1 MQLHLHQ
8 KISHNWQGASIS
20 AAAALAGVVAF
31 WGFTV
36 DDALISARVAHHL
49 ATGQGYRFNPNG
61 PIVDAVTPLGWAYVL
76 APFAREGVLDALQSA
91 RILGTVVWLIS
102 AAWLGL
108 HVTRTGGRVWPLIML
123 AWLAPV
129 GMWVSSGME
138 TGLVTAL
145 VTLAIGRGALAT
157 ACLGLAV
164 AWRPELLPFAF
175 VLTVLRTRGAVQSTL
190 ALAIVLGPALGVALA
205 RWHLFE
211 VPYPL
216 STVAKPSDLTHG
228 TWYTLEGLIW
238 CGPLWL
244 WLSPGWP
251 FTPNSKADTRDA
263 GLSVAVSFWER
274 LRNRLP
280 GIPRLERDVGALALA
295 IVVHGGAIVLAG
307 GDWMPGYRLLVPVMP
322 AMLGVACHVSRQSRT
337 LTCLGGA
344 LALFASVHIAGKLG
358 PSGRQIVEQRERLIR
373 SASSILHSAKVVAAP
388 DVGWV
393 GAAISGSIVDLA
405 GVTDPAVGYLRG
417 GHTSKSVES
426 RLFVVRR
433 VDHVIVLMAKGKQV
447 EDPWTDTSFARKI
460 DNRAAMLSAELGC
473 HPSSTLDLPFAGQ
486 SYLVLQCPAW

>member
-1 MQLHLHQ
+1 MLLHLHH
-8 KISHNWQGASIS
+8 KNSHDWWGASLS
-20 AAAALAGVVAF
+20 TAAALTGVIAF

-49 ATGQGYRFNPNG
+49 ATGQGYRFNPDG

-76 APFAREGVLDALQSA
+76 APFAREGVLHALQAA

-108 HVTRTGGRVWPLIML
+108 HVSRTGGRVWPLIML

-129 GMWVSSGME
+129 SMWVSSGME

-145 VTLAIGRGALAT
+145 VTLAIGRCALAS
-157 ACLGLAV
+157 ACLGLAA
-164 AWRPELLPFAF
+164 AWRPELIPFA
-175 VLTVLRTRGAVQSTL
+175 VAWTVLRTRGARQLTL
-190 ALAIVLGPALGVALA
+190 ALVVVLGPVLGVALV
-205 RWHLFE
+205 RWHLFD

-228 TWYTLEGLIW
+228 AWYAVEGLIW

-251 FTPNSKADTRDA
+251 FALNSKADTRA
-263 GLSVAVSFWER
+263 AISASFWGR

-280 GIPRLERDVGALALA
+280 GLPRLERDVAALALA
-295 IVVHGGAIVLAG
+295 ITVHGGAIALAG

-322 AMLGVACHVSRQSRT
+322 AMLSVACQVSRPSRT
-337 LTCLGGA
+337 LACLGGA
-344 LALFASVHIAGKLG
+344 LALFASFHIAGKLG
-358 PSGRQIVEQRERLIR
+358 PSARQIVEQRERLIR
-373 SASSILHSAKVVAAP
+373 AASSVLRSARVVAAP

-393 GAAISGSIVDLA
+393 GAAMSGSVVDLA
-405 GVTDPAVGYLRG
+405 GVTDPAVAYLRG

-426 RLFVVRR
+426 RLLVVRR
-433 VDHVIVLMAKGKQV
+433 VDHVVVLLAKGKQV
-447 EDPWTDTSFARKI
+447 EDPWTDTRFARRI
-460 DNRAAMLSAELGC
+460 DYRAAMISAELGC
-473 HPSSTLDLPFAGQ
+473 QPSSTLPLPFAGQ
-486 SYLVLQCPAW
+486 SYLLVTCPAW